1 MKSALARLC
10 ASISPRIGILVRL
23 GGSSS
28 WFGNWEKMNHI
39 ENQQA
44 NDDEDDYDEDYVP
57 KLSVTRRYVPHE
69 WDEPD
74 VIDVIVYKYLRG

>member
-1 MKSALARLC
+1 
-10 ASISPRIGILVRL
+10 
-23 GGSSS
+23 
-28 WFGNWEKMNHI
+28 MNHI